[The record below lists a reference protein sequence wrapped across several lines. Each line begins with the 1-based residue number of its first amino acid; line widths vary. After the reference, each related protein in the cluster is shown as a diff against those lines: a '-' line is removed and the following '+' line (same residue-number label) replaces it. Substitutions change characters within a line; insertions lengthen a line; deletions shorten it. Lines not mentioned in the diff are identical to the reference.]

1 MRVVLTVIEGPQ
13 KGKSFEFIEPDNFLL
28 GRDNTGSK
36 AHFRLN
42 NDDTQVSRNHFL
54 LEINPPDCYI
64 RDAGSLNGTFIVRPS
79 DKQVYFLTGRLD
91 DTAEYAN
98 RAARLK
104 EKLGY
109 TALQKIDE
117 RIKLADCDVIHVGQ
131 TAILVEV
138 MASTPQ
144 QEAARHED
152 EGDSSY
158 CIECGCQMPNPA
170 HQKQPDLLCVD
181 DFICRH
187 CRARHEQARRPV
199 REVNCYGC
207 GCDVTAKA
215 DADGKADE
223 IKHIALYLC
232 SSCAEGSVNG
242 TLPVKRIKDYRLL
255 TCLGEG
261 GFGMVFLARHEKTG
275 RAVALK
281 VTKEVVK
288 QDPALVKRFKREI
301 AIMQRLQHPNLV
313 RLYDEGIAESGN
325 YYFVSEYLP
334 AGSLVDYTHRIFDGI
349 LPLAEARQVYTQ
361 ALNGLSFLHDKGFVH
376 RDIKPEN
383 IILTK
388 DCSGKHVAKLG
399 DFGLAKNYIV
409 HGGTLTGANEWIG
422 TIFYCPP
429 EQILNFKHA
438 NTATD
443 IYAMGIAFY
452 QSVTGLFPYDFPG
465 KRECAEMVR
474 RGQVPRDP
482 ISFIL
487 GDDKPIPIEK
497 RVPGIDGKVAKVI
510 NGAVVKDVNRR
521 LTSLTDF
528 IYALR
533 A

>member
-1 MRVVLTVIEGPQ
+1 MRVILSVIEGPQ
-13 KGKSFEFIEPDNFLL
+13 KGKSFDFPDPDNFLL

-64 RDAGSLNGTFIVRPS
+64 RDAGSLNGTFIARS
-79 DKQVYFLTGRLD
+79 SGKQLYFLTGRLD

-98 RAARLK
+98 RASRLK

-117 RIKLADCDVIHVGQ
+117 RIKLANWDVIHVGQ
-131 TAILVEV
+131 TAVLVEV
-138 MASTPQ
+138 MTSTPQ
-144 QEAARHED
+144 QQAARHKED
-152 EGDSSY
+152 SESSY

-170 HQKQPDLLCVD
+170 HQKQPALLSVD
-181 DFICRH
+181 DFICRI

-223 IKHIALYLC
+223 LKHIALYLC
-232 SSCAEGSVNG
+232 TSCADSSVSG

-255 TCLGEG
+255 TSLGEG

-281 VTKEVVK
+281 LTKEVIK
-288 QDPALVKRFKREI
+288 QDPSLVKRFKREI

-349 LPLAEARQVYTQ
+349 LPLAKARQVYAQ
-361 ALNGLSFLHDKGFVH
+361 ALAGLSFLHDKGYVH

-388 DCSGKHVAKLG
+388 DHSGKRLAKLG

-422 TIFYCPP
+422 TIFYCSP
-429 EQILNFKHA
+429 EQILDFKHA

-452 QSVTGLFPYDFPG
+452 QSVTGLFPYDFPS
-465 KRECAEMVR
+465 KSACAEMVR
-474 RGQVPRDP
+474 RGQRPRDP

-497 RVPGIDGKVAKVI
+497 RLPGIDKNVAKAV
-510 NGAVVKDVNRR
+510 NGAIEKDSARR
-521 LTSLTDF
+521 PSTAQSF
-528 IYALR
+528 MKALQQ
-533 A
+533 

>member
-1 MRVVLTVIEGPQ
+1 MRIVLSVIEGPQ
-13 KGKSFEFIEPDNFLL
+13 KGKIFEFNEPDNFLL

-79 DKQVYFLTGRLD
+79 GKQVYFLAGRLD
-91 DTAEYAN
+91 DTVEYAK

-109 TALQKIDE
+109 TTLQRIDE
-117 RIKLADCDVIHVGQ
+117 RIKLATCDVIHVGQ

-138 MASTPQ
+138 MVLTPQ
-144 QEAARHED
+144 QEAARQVVES
-152 EGDSSY
+152 DSSY
-158 CIECGCQMPNPA
+158 CIDCGCRMPNPA
-170 HQKQPDLLCVD
+170 HQKRPDLLCVD
-181 DFICRH
+181 DFICRNCH
-187 CRARHEQARRPV
+187 DKDKQARRPV
-199 REVNCYGC
+199 REVHCYGC
-207 GCDVTAKA
+207 GCDVTTKA

-223 IKHIALYLC
+223 LKNIALYFC
-232 SSCAEGSVNG
+232 QSCADKSVKG
-242 TLPVKRIKDYRLL
+242 DLPVKKIKDYRLL

-261 GFGMVFLARHEKTG
+261 GFGIVFLAWHEKTG

-281 VTKEVVK
+281 ITKEVVK
-288 QDPALVKRFKREI
+288 QDPQLVKRFKREV
-301 AIMQRLQHPNLV
+301 AVMQRLQHPNLV

-334 AGSLVDYTHRIFDGI
+334 AGNLVDYTYHNFDRI
-349 LPLAEARQVYTQ
+349 LPLAKARQIYVQ
-361 ALNGLSFLHDKGFVH
+361 VLEGLKFLHEKGYVH

-388 DCSGKHVAKLG
+388 DHSGKRVAKLG
-399 DFGLAKNYIV
+399 DFGLAKNFIV
-409 HGGTLTGANEWIG
+409 HGGTLTGVNEWIG
-422 TIFYCPP
+422 TIFYCSP
-429 EQILNFKHA
+429 EQILDFKHA

-443 IYAMGIAFY
+443 IYAMGISLY
-452 QSVTGLFPYDFPG
+452 HSLTGLFPYDFPS
-465 KRECAEMVR
+465 KEECAKMAR
-474 RGQVPRDP
+474 RGKSPRDP

-497 RVPGIDGKVAKVI
+497 RLPGIDGRVAKVV
-510 NGAVVKDVNRR
+510 NGAIEKDVGKRF
-521 LTSLTDF
+521 SIQDF
-528 IYALR
+528 IKAISL
-533 A
+533 

>member
-1 MRVVLTVIEGPQ
+1 MQVVLTVIEGPQ
-13 KGKSFEFIEPDNFLL
+13 KGKSFEFSEPDNFLL
-28 GRDNTGSK
+28 GRDNKGSK

-54 LEINPPDCYI
+54 LEVNPPDCYI

-79 DKQVYFLTGRLD
+79 GKQVYFLTGRLD
-91 DTAEYAN
+91 DMAEYAD

-117 RIKLADCDVIHVGQ
+117 RIKLADNDVIQVGQ

-144 QEAARHED
+144 QEAAQHGD
-152 EGDSSY
+152 EGDSSH
-158 CIECGCQMPNPA
+158 CIECGCKMPNPA
-170 HQKQPDLLCVD
+170 HRKRPDLLCVD
-181 DFICRH
+181 DFICRN

-215 DADGKADE
+215 DADGRADE
-223 IKHIALYLC
+223 LKLIALYLC
-232 SSCAEGSVNG
+232 PSCADGSDSG

-255 TCLGEG
+255 TSLGEG

-313 RLYDEGIAESGN
+313 RLYDEGIAETGN

-334 AGSLVDYTHRIFDGI
+334 TGSLVDYTHRNFDGI
-349 LPLAEARQVYTQ
+349 LPLAKARQIYAQ
-361 ALNGLSFLHDKGFVH
+361 ALEGLSFLHDKGYVH

-388 DCSGKHVAKLG
+388 DHSGKRIAKLG

-422 TIFYCPP
+422 TIFFCSP

-452 QSVTGLFPYDFPG
+452 HSVTGLFPYDFPS
-465 KRECAEMVR
+465 KRECAEVVR
-474 RGQVPRDP
+474 RGQHPRDP

-497 RVPGIDGKVAKVI
+497 RLTGIDRNIAKVI
-510 NGAVVKDVNRR
+510 NGAIEKDSKRR
-521 LTSLTDF
+521 LSSIQDF
-528 IYALR
+528 IR
-533 A
+533 AISA